1 MFWKLFA
8 TMGVLLTV
16 ALALLIVS
24 PTSVSYPFE
33 TVEALELALGFV
45 VLLGAT
51 AWVLRSGLRPLA
63 DLRAAMERR
72 DALSQP
78 ERVPVRRDDEVG
90 QVAAAYNGL
99 LDRLAAE
106 RSRSAALAVTAQ
118 EDERRRLSREL
129 HDEVGQT
136 LTAVLL
142 RLQRLSDQAPAEL
155 VDDVIAAQEV
165 TRQALGDVRRI
176 VARLRP
182 GVLEDLGLV
191 AALTAL
197 STETAQAGGLVVRRS
212 IEDIPG
218 TTPEQDLVTYRVAQE
233 ALTNVVRHARATEVR
248 VSLGPAPGGFTLDV
262 VDDGVGLSGASGNGR
277 NGMEE
282 RTMLVRGRL
291 EIGPAAG
298 RGTAVHLFVPHDSP
312 TEPFA
317 PPPTD
322 STAFAPPLTDSTAA
336 APPPRAAA
344 PTETHADTKEH
355 LP

>member
-8 TMGVLLTV
+8 TMGALLTV
-16 ALALLIVS
+16 AMVLLIVS
-24 PTSVSYPFE
+24 PASVSYPFE
-33 TVEALELALGFV
+33 PYEAAELATGFV

-51 AWVLRSGLRPLA
+51 AWVLHSGLRPLA
-63 DLRAAMERR
+63 ELREAMERR

-90 QVAAAYNGL
+90 RVATAYNGL

-142 RLQRLSDQAPAEL
+142 RLQRLSDQAPEAL
-155 VDDVIAAQEV
+155 VGDVTAAQEV
-165 TRQALGDVRRI
+165 TREALGDVRRI

-197 STETAQAGGLVVRRS
+197 SSETAQAGGVTVRRS
-212 IEDIPG
+212 IEYVPE

-233 ALTNVVRHARATEVR
+233 ALTNVVRHAAATTVS
-248 VSLGPAPGGFTLDV
+248 VSLGPAPGGFVLEV
-262 VDDGVGLSGASGNGR
+262 VDDGVGLTGPAGNGR

-282 RTMLVRGRL
+282 RTMLVGGRL
-291 EIGPAAG
+291 EIGGASG
-298 RGTAVHLFVPHDSP
+298 GGGTRVRLFVPLD
-312 TEPFA
+312 
-317 PPPTD
+317 
-322 STAFAPPLTDSTAA
+322 
-336 APPPRAAA
+336 PRGHQRHR
-344 PTETHADTKEH
+344 PR
-355 LP
+355 